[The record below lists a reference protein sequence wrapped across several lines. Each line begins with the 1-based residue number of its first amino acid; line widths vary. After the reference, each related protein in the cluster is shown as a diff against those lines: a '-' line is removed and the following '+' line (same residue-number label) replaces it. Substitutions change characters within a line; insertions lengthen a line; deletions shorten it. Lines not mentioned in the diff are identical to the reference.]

1 MLIQELFMLKSPG
14 NTKDVRKDKAM
25 KDFDQAAEQY
35 SPMISAIIRK
45 LHIYR
50 DYDAYRQIGKIAL
63 WHACCRYE
71 ESKGDFTPF
80 AYRSIHGAML
90 DELKRESRFT
100 SRFAASEDV
109 LLEEVASGSIED
121 RLPEWLDE
129 IRLTRNERKL
139 LDELFV
145 QGVTVSD
152 LAPIYGLSVSGM
164 KKRRERVLKKVRSG
178 MPAEFFK

>member
-1 MLIQELFMLKSPG
+1 
-14 NTKDVRKDKAM
+14 M

-35 SPMISAIIRK
+35 TPMISAIIRK

-80 AYRSIHGAML
+80 AYRTIYGAML

-100 SRFAASEDV
+100 SRFTVSESV
-109 LLEEVASGSIED
+109 HFEEMETGSIED
-121 RLPEWLDE
+121 RLPEWLDR
-129 IRLTRNERKL
+129 IRLKENERKL
-139 LDELFV
+139 LDDLFV
-145 QGVTVSD
+145 QGISVVD
-152 LAPIYGLSVSGM
+152 LAHIHGLSVSGM

-178 MPAEFFK
+178 LPAEIFY